1 MRICRMISVSF
12 SVIFIVSLVMLF
24 ALGCFN
30 ARANQYAIPET
41 KASEAYAMAAA
52 MPASYEAEVEIDYA
66 RTYQEESFS
75 PEEYSRI
82 VDNPFLPVLDN
93 PVSTFSI
100 DVDTAS
106 YANVRRFLLNEYEL
120 PLKDAVRIEEM
131 VNYFSYDY
139 NQPENEDPISFDFTM
154 APAPWNPNNH
164 LLRIALKAKEID
176 LSDIP
181 PSNLVFLLDTSGSMS
196 DDNKLPLVKQS
207 LKILINQLRPED
219 KVSVVAY
226 AGTTGLILDATSGSE
241 KDRIIDAFDH
251 LDADGSTAGGAGIQ
265 LAYDIAKM
273 NFIAGGNNRIIL
285 CTDGDFN
292 VGTSSTS
299 ELERLIEEKRK
310 DDIYLTVLGFGM
322 GNYKDNRMEILA
334 DKGNG
339 NYAYIDYLLEAKKV
353 LGKEIWGNLFTV
365 AKDVK
370 IQIEFNPSFVQE
382 YRLIGY
388 ENRKLARE
396 DFNDDTKDAG
406 EMGSGHTVTAFYE
419 LVTTGTADEK
429 KSHSDPLVFQQ
440 STIVPSSDLFQ
451 FKLRYKDP
459 KTPNGESILVSKMVN
474 QSEIQS
480 SYEEVSIDYKFA
492 TAVIEFGMLLR
503 DSPYKG
509 TASYDTAMQRAI
521 ESKGTD
527 IDGYRAELIKMI
539 EMASILNQ

>member
-1 MRICRMISVSF
+1 
-12 SVIFIVSLVMLF
+12 
-24 ALGCFN
+24 
-30 ARANQYAIPET
+30 
-41 KASEAYAMAAA
+41 
-52 MPASYEAEVEIDYA
+52 
-66 RTYQEESFS
+66 
-75 PEEYSRI
+75 
-82 VDNPFLPVLDN
+82 
-93 PVSTFSI
+93 
-100 DVDTAS
+100 
-106 YANVRRFLLNEYEL
+106 
-120 PLKDAVRIEEM
+120 
-131 VNYFSYDY
+131 
-139 NQPENEDPISFDFTM
+139 
-154 APAPWNPNNH
+154 
-164 LLRIALKAKEID
+164 
-176 LSDIP
+176 
-181 PSNLVFLLDTSGSMS
+181 
-196 DDNKLPLVKQS
+196 
-207 LKILINQLRPED
+207 
-219 KVSVVAY
+219 
-226 AGTTGLILDATSGSE
+226 
-241 KDRIIDAFDH
+241 
-251 LDADGSTAGGAGIQ
+251 
-265 LAYDIAKM
+265 
-273 NFIAGGNNRIIL
+273 
-285 CTDGDFN
+285 
-292 VGTSSTS
+292 
-299 ELERLIEEKRK
+299 
-310 DDIYLTVLGFGM
+310 M
-322 GNYKDNRMEILA
+322 GN
-334 DKGNG
+334 
-339 NYAYIDYLLEAKKV
+339 
-353 LGKEIWGNLFTV
+353 EIWGNLFTV

-382 YRLIGY
+382 YRIIGY

>member
-1 MRICRMISVSF
+1 
-12 SVIFIVSLVMLF
+12 
-24 ALGCFN
+24 
-30 ARANQYAIPET
+30 
-41 KASEAYAMAAA
+41 
-52 MPASYEAEVEIDYA
+52 
-66 RTYQEESFS
+66 
-75 PEEYSRI
+75 
-82 VDNPFLPVLDN
+82 
-93 PVSTFSI
+93 
-100 DVDTAS
+100 
-106 YANVRRFLLNEYEL
+106 
-120 PLKDAVRIEEM
+120 
-131 VNYFSYDY
+131 
-139 NQPENEDPISFDFTM
+139 
-154 APAPWNPNNH
+154 H
-164 LLRIALKAKEID
+164 
-176 LSDIP
+176 
-181 PSNLVFLLDTSGSMS
+181 DTSGSRS

-207 LKILINQLRPED
+207 VKILINQLRPED

>member
-1 MRICRMISVSF
+1 
-12 SVIFIVSLVMLF
+12 
-24 ALGCFN
+24 
-30 ARANQYAIPET
+30 
-41 KASEAYAMAAA
+41 
-52 MPASYEAEVEIDYA
+52 
-66 RTYQEESFS
+66 
-75 PEEYSRI
+75 
-82 VDNPFLPVLDN
+82 
-93 PVSTFSI
+93 
-100 DVDTAS
+100 
-106 YANVRRFLLNEYEL
+106 
-120 PLKDAVRIEEM
+120 
-131 VNYFSYDY
+131 
-139 NQPENEDPISFDFTM
+139 
-154 APAPWNPNNH
+154 
-164 LLRIALKAKEID
+164 
-176 LSDIP
+176 
-181 PSNLVFLLDTSGSMS
+181 
-196 DDNKLPLVKQS
+196 
-207 LKILINQLRPED
+207 
-219 KVSVVAY
+219 
-226 AGTTGLILDATSGSE
+226 
-241 KDRIIDAFDH
+241 
-251 LDADGSTAGGAGIQ
+251 
-265 LAYDIAKM
+265 
-273 NFIAGGNNRIIL
+273 
-285 CTDGDFN
+285 
-292 VGTSSTS
+292 
-299 ELERLIEEKRK
+299 
-310 DDIYLTVLGFGM
+310 
-322 GNYKDNRMEILA
+322 
-334 DKGNG
+334 
-339 NYAYIDYLLEAKKV
+339 AKKV
-353 LGKEIWGNLFTV
+353 MGNEIWGNLFTV

-382 YRLIGY
+382 YRIIGY